1 MTAFITLQITLAA
14 TATITDKATNAK
26 IPVFAAEDGQMKS
39 GLLASDSISYE
50 KLGEQ
55 AGAMAYDILVNG
67 KKPSAIP
74 VETAKET
81 KLMINKK
88 VAEKLQINIPDDLAK
103 RATFIEE

>member
-1 MTAFITLQITLAA
+1 
-14 TATITDKATNAK
+14 
-26 IPVFAAEDGQMKS
+26 
-39 GLLASDSISYE
+39 
-50 KLGEQ
+50 
-55 AGAMAYDILVNG
+55 MAYDILVNG

>member
-1 MTAFITLQITLAA
+1 
-14 TATITDKATNAK
+14 
-26 IPVFAAEDGQMKS
+26 MKS

-67 KKPSAIP
+67 KKPSPIP

>member
-1 MTAFITLQITLAA
+1 M
-14 TATITDKATNAK
+14 
-26 IPVFAAEDGQMKS
+26 E
-39 GLLASDSISYE
+39 
-50 KLGEQ
+50 
-55 AGAMAYDILVNG
+55 